1 MQDMSISNI
10 DQKVTPRLKKQYSIR
25 QERRE
30 GFAHDNQ
37 GICAEL
43 KHQPAIQTPV
53 DSAILRQTRIDT
65 HPSGLGG
72 LWIV

>member
-1 MQDMSISNI
+1 MQDMYISII
-10 DQKVTPRLKKQYSIR
+10 DQKVAPRLKKHYNIR

-30 GFAHDNQ
+30 GFRNDNQ
-37 GICAEL
+37 GICAQL
-43 KHQPAIQTPV
+43 KHQPGIQTPV

-65 HPSGLGG
+65 HASGLGG